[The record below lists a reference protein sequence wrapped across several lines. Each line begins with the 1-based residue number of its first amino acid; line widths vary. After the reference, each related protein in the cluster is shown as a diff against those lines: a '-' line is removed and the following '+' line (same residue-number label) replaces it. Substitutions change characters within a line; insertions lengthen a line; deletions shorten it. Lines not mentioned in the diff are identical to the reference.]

1 MINRAFIVALFIL
14 IQFNLHSLSAQE
26 SFLFQGEIT
35 GNNINVRSDSTVSS
49 EIICTVDKGDLVGV
63 VSELYEWQ
71 KIRLPKNAPS
81 FVKKSLVM
89 LIGDKTAKAL
99 KDNVN
104 IRLHPNESSPILGR
118 VNKDEAI
125 IVLGERGGWYRI
137 EPVNNSYGWIHKKFV
152 NKVVPMINKTED
164 AKLIKE
170 EIVVKVKE
178 DKDTEGITLEGV
190 ILPYGKVFKR
200 KATHKLITKDDK
212 VYLLKGNKETLNN
225 LNYHKVK
232 IIGKLITADKQKYP
246 VVEIDKA
253 QILD

>member
-26 SFLFQGEIT
+26 SLLFQGEIT

-49 EIICTVDKGDLVGV
+49 EIICTVNKGDLVGV

-104 IRLHPNESSPILGR
+104 IRLHPNELSPILGR
-118 VNKDEAI
+118 VNKDETI

-164 AKLIKE
+164 AKLIK
-170 EIVVKVKE
+170 
-178 DKDTEGITLEGV
+178 DNEGITLEGV

-200 KATHKLITKDDK
+200 KATHKLITKDNA
-212 VYLLKGNKETLNN
+212 VYLLKGNKETLDT

-232 IIGKLITADKQKYP
+232 IIGKLITAAGKQKYS